1 MTEKGWIPEFFG
13 RTYGWERGAVGMWYG
28 TIVMTMGSAGIVFGG
43 RLADK
48 LSKAGRRDGR
58 MYVGFIAAVV
68 WIVTGVVYPLVP
80 NGTLAMILLAP
91 TVFFAAMPF
100 GVAPAAIQEMMPN
113 AMRAQASAIYL
124 FVVNLIGLGI
134 GPTAVAVVT
143 QKVLGGDEMLR
154 YSLLYVTVGAHTL
167 AAILLW
173 LGRKPYVKSLDYLKD
188 WTEAQA

>member
-91 TVFFAAMPF
+91 TVFFCSDAFRRCARRHSGNDAQRYASS
-100 GVAPAAIQEMMPN
+100 GVRHLP
-113 AMRAQASAIYL
+113 
-124 FVVNLIGLGI
+124 
-134 GPTAVAVVT
+134 
-143 QKVLGGDEMLR
+143 LR
-154 YSLLYVTVGAHTL
+154 C
-167 AAILLW
+167 
-173 LGRKPYVKSLDYLKD
+173 
-188 WTEAQA
+188 